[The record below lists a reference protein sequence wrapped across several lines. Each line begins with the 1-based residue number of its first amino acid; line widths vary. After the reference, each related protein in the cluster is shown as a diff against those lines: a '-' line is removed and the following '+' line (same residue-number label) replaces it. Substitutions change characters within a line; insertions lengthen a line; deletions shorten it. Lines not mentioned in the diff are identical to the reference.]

1 MRCKAARHIS
11 GERFQLAV
19 RSSKSIVRMPSITT
33 GVCQRNLW
41 EEIPLSVSEANVVD

>member
-19 RSSKSIVRMPSITT
+19 RSSKSIVRMPSVTT
-33 GVCQRNLW
+33 GVCQRNMR
-41 EEIPLSVSEANVVD
+41 EEIRVSVSEANVGD